1 MWSTGQTSVCTG
13 GSRNSRASS
22 CWLMEGGSNLCAYA
36 HLSATLLIAPRFWCL
51 YYLLLFSYYFNK
63 SFTVLQRLNQ
73 FYKDRRLVL
82 RNMNNVFFWWRLWL
96 QDLWWFRSAAL
107 LAVSPSRCGLVCRGK
122 SEESELGNR
131 HHDGGYG
138 HGNKMSE
145 VNAKTL
151 NGIFPYRWG
160 GGLAVPTKSA
170 TFFLNKNR
178 LLALKVLLEDLWPV
192 IAIPPIRL
200 TIALNELNRPKVDL
214 SRPSI
219 N

>member
-13 GSRNSRASS
+13 GSRNSWASS
-22 CWLMEGGSNLCAYA
+22 CWLMEGGSNLSVYM
-36 HLSATLLIAPRFWCL
+36 LTSVSLYPLISPR
-51 YYLLLFSYYFNK
+51 Y
-63 SFTVLQRLNQ
+63 
-73 FYKDRRLVL
+73 
-82 RNMNNVFFWWRLWL
+82 VFFWWQLWL

-151 NGIFPYRWG
+151 NGFFPSGWG

-170 TFFLNKNR
+170 TFFLNKTGYSNR
-178 LLALKVLLEDLWPV
+178 
-192 IAIPPIRL
+192 RC
-200 TIALNELNRPKVDL
+200 
-214 SRPSI
+214 S
-219 N
+219 